1 MNASLEGGT
10 PTRRPH
16 GGLEQAVVNE
26 LRQHPDGLSAR
37 TVRESFDVPRPA
49 LTTVMTVLDRLRRK
63 GVVDRSRGI
72 DGLYRFQIVSAL
84 PSAAAEGMLDA
95 LLASG
100 DRAAVLTHFTGR
112 LTADDLEILRRT
124 LAAPGGRVDR

>member
-1 MNASLEGGT
+1 MNPPLEGRA

-16 GGLEQAVVNE
+16 GSLEHAVMAE
-26 LRQHPDGLSAR
+26 LRRHQVGRSAR
-37 TVRESFDVPRPA
+37 SVQESFDEPHPA

-63 GVVDRSRGI
+63 GVVDRSRGA
-72 DGLYRFQIVSAL
+72 DGVYRFQVVSAQ

-124 LAAPGGRVDR
+124 LATPGDRAGR